1 MRMHNLSIR
10 MLHMHIMK
18 QQPLRMAGCVILPGK
33 DLLLGIN
40 VMYQLSN
47 SLPYLLARLGVRMGD
62 LFTRVIRKE
71 KLTLP
76 MYRVLASLSEERRPL
91 RLGEIAMLTSVDQ
104 STLSRLVAEM
114 ERAGLLTRERPQDN
128 QRSLQVTLTPRG
140 AELASRLMPIAA
152 YYEEVASET
161 LSSKEAAALKTT
173 LLQLYENLDRLEREV
188 ESGEIKIPPAQRAKE
203 SPGDLPAERPKE
215 KRRGKAS
222 NRPG

>member
-1 MRMHNLSIR
+1 M
-10 MLHMHIMK
+10 
-18 QQPLRMAGCVILPGK
+18 ILPGK
-33 DLLLGIN
+33 HLLPGIN

-76 MYRVLASLSEERRPL
+76 MYRVLATLMEERRAL
-91 RLGEIAMLTSVDQ
+91 RLGEIVTRTSVDQ

-114 ERAGLLTRERPQDN
+114 ERTGLLTRERPQDN

-152 YYEEVASET
+152 YYEEVAADSLSAKET
-161 LSSKEAAALKTT
+161 AALKKT
-173 LLQLYENLDRLEREV
+173 LVQLYDNLDRLEREV
-188 ESGEIKIPPAQRAKE
+188 ESGMVKVPPAQGIKE
-203 SPGDLPAERPKE
+203 SSGEAPGARLKETRPKE
-215 KRRGKAS
+215 KRRDKAS
-222 NRPG
+222 IKRG